1 MRSVNVYPCK
11 GEMYCI
17 YRYCRCFPNCG
28 PHTRCVAVIRKE
40 YQKGPQAQNV
50 KTVIVCIFVCVC
62 VCVCCVRTQCVYV
75 CVCGGVCRRVCGW
88 WRILTQGLFVLS
100 LPSFQLC
107 LLLERL
113 AKSHCCYFS
122 LSVFCY
128 MCVFI

>member
-50 KTVIVCIFVCVC
+50 TTVIVYLRECACVCVC
-62 VCVCCVRTQCVYV
+62 VCVCARAGVCFFPCVCICV
-75 CVCGGVCRRVCGW
+75 CVCVCACVC
-88 WRILTQGLFVLS
+88 V
-100 LPSFQLC
+100 C
-107 LLLERL
+107 V
-113 AKSHCCYFS
+113 
-122 LSVFCY
+122 SV
-128 MCVFI
+128 CVCV